1 MNKSLIRNWR
11 IYSPKLWY
19 LDDVRRHPELVALDG
34 SVIPL
39 KDAGDLPIYYPG
51 TKLLNDK
58 VSKFTSHGFENN
70 DIILSVSKFWGLY
83 AASALCDEELSID
96 NIAKAA
102 NQWLTGTNDVHS
114 TDTITIT
121 FKHDP
126 QVITEYWIIPAF
138 GTSESI
144 LEKRPAPKKWKLL
157 GSNDKENWVTLN
169 EHRER
174 ISHWEPASG
183 RSFKVKNDTA
193 YKYIRLTIT
202 EWHPSK
208 QILYTGL
215 RRLWIFGRPAD
226 SFILPNIQ
234 SPSEE
239 FVYVVPRYTS

>member
-1 MNKSLIRNWR
+1 MNKSLIRNWK
-11 IYSPKLWY
+11 ICSPKLWY
-19 LDDVRRHPELVALDG
+19 LDDVRKHPELVALDG

-58 VSKFTSHGFENN
+58 VSKFTPHGFEND

-102 NQWLTGTNDVHS
+102 NQWLTGTNDTHS
-114 TDTITIT
+114 TDTVTIT

-174 ISHWEPASG
+174 INHWEPASG

-202 EWHPSK
+202 EWHATSK
-208 QILYTGL
+208 ILYTGL